1 MFLAD
6 KFGRPYELLSKAVL
20 YSFVF
25 LAGMAFAAIHLD
37 AAPAQYQ
44 LSYLVWLLPLII
56 LLKPRVQLARPEKLF
71 LLSCVLM
78 FLSTV
83 LSFGMSGDLAD
94 PQSIRTYWLYLL
106 PVGLVMTFSQ
116 IQISRQWLYSLMIIA
131 AIMSFIVV
139 IKDNLYGGVRGS
151 HHGSPIPFGSVSLLT
166 ALLCLIFAMD
176 RSVSKWLRLVLLVS
190 SVIGLVAVIWSG
202 TRGAWLFLVFW
213 ACVAFA
219 LLLKHGSSVKQK
231 MTVITMVLILVAGV
245 MITPVPDLLKKR
257 VSGAYTE
264 VEQYFSGES
273 VTTSSGQRFELW
285 KVAFNTFTENP
296 LFGAGRFGFLHEKQ
310 SMNSEGRVKV
320 IKSLEHAHNDVL
332 WILATRGLLGLTVF
346 AGLFIFLIGFYK
358 NNLRD
363 SRTKLVAYAGLTV
376 CTGTLV
382 YGLTDIFMSLKLT
395 IGYFMIVN
403 ALLIRHIICLKNT
416 DVPAGGG

>member
-71 LLSCVLM
+71 LLSGVLM

-83 LSFGMSGDLAD
+83 LSFWMSGDLAD
-94 PQSIRTYWLYLL
+94 PQSVRTHWLYLL
-106 PVGLVMTFSQ
+106 PVGLVATFSRTGV
-116 IQISRQWLYSLMIIA
+116 SRQWLYSLLIIA

-139 IKDNLYGGVRGS
+139 IKDNLYGGARGS
-151 HHGSPIPFGSVSLLT
+151 HHGSPIPFGTVSLST

-176 RSVSKWLRLVLLVS
+176 RSVSKWLRLMLLTS
-190 SVIGLVAVIWSG
+190 SLLGLFAVTWSG
-202 TRGAWLFLVFW
+202 TRSAWLFLVMW
-213 ACVAFA
+213 VCIAFVLGLKSEGSIKHKMMAIASA
-219 LLLKHGSSVKQK
+219 L
-231 MTVITMVLILVAGV
+231 VLVTAV
-245 MITPVPDLLKKR
+245 MLSPVSELMNKR

-264 VEQYFSGES
+264 VGQYFSGER
-273 VTTSSGQRFELW
+273 VTTSAGQRLELW
-285 KVAFNTFTENP
+285 KVAFNTFRENP
-296 LFGAGRFGFLHEKQ
+296 LLGAGRSGFLEEKQ
-310 SMNSEGRVKV
+310 GMNDSGEVEVVRY
-320 IKSLEHAHNDVL
+320 LQHAHNDVL
-332 WILATRGLLGLTVF
+332 WILATRGLLGLMVF
-346 AGLFIFLIGFYK
+346 AGLFILLIGFYK
-358 NNLRD
+358 RNLRD
-363 SRTKLVAYAGLTV
+363 PGTRLAAYAGLTV
-376 CTGTLV
+376 CAGALV

-395 IGYFMIVN
+395 IGYFMIIN
-403 ALLIRHIICLKNT
+403 ALLIRFIISLKNA
-416 DVPAGGG
+416 DAPAAGG